1 MVCCVRVPVLSD
13 VSSRY
18 TWTRVGASL
27 KSCNLRAA
35 SCEGDAAA
43 GISIAG
49 GQESGTSGHTL
60 GHRNAGPG
68 SRVWGTVLTRFRL
81 IWRDALALLLVLGD
95 RRTPAQARLAALLA
109 LMYALS
115 PVDLLPDLAP
125 LLGVVDDA
133 LIVPTV
139 LALAAR
145 RLPAPVLQQAQARAA
160 RLPWL
165 LPLCLLVLV
174 GTGALLWTLLGA

>member
-1 MVCCVRVPVLSD
+1 M
-13 VSSRY
+13 
-18 TWTRVGASL
+18 
-27 KSCNLRAA
+27 
-35 SCEGDAAA
+35 
-43 GISIAG
+43 
-49 GQESGTSGHTL
+49 
-60 GHRNAGPG
+60 
-68 SRVWGTVLTRFRL
+68 LTRFRL
-81 IWRDALALLLVLGD
+81 IWRDALALLLALGD

-109 LMYALS
+109 LVYAVS

-160 RLPWL
+160 RLPWV
-165 LPLCLLVLV
+165 LPLGLLVLL
-174 GTGALLWTLLGA
+174 GTGVLLWTLLGA